1 MRKILLISFLL
12 LSQTILSQI
21 KSTYIITHKSKTS
34 TYILHL
40 RDSNKYEVL
49 DFIKNSEATLP
60 ISMVDT
66 GTYSLKKK
74 LGFQTITFKS
84 EKKKKFSLNGVTY
97 YINKDKLFDKLID
110 PILKKPYKA
119 IITLDTV
126 YLRTI
131 HFEVIM
137 KNKEIKKEF
146 AKVFFF
152 NNIKKYEPT
161 YLCVIEESFC
171 GPGCYNSLVGG
182 KIVDWNGDT
191 TYNELINDCSTMI
204 HETTHK
210 FNHIGG
216 YNWKTKLWTE
226 RVLIEPGISISYEQT
241 QTFHSELFI
250 SIVPK
255 EATKK
260 IFRYELYVG
269 KGAWPSANLSGI
281 YGLMNEFSAYRNGT
295 RSGIEGT
302 KTAIK
307 LKDTEKIKVFQQQAI
322 GEYFAYYEF
331 RLFIAWY
338 LEYAEKNKP
347 DIYKKIMANNNL
359 RIAFTLLDD
368 GFLNDIKEL
377 ESLVKKYPIY
387 SYEYNEENYAQYVK
401 DLLVDHEKTLTK
413 FRIQGITKLNYKES
427 KLYKEEQ

>member
-1 MRKILLISFLL
+1 MRLILIILTL
-12 LSQTILSQI
+12 LSFNTLSQSI
-21 KSTYIITHKSKTS
+21 KSTYLINHKSKTS
-34 TYILHL
+34 TYVLHL
-40 RDSNKYEVL
+40 RDNNKYEVL
-49 DFIKNSEATLP
+49 DFIKNSENTLP

-66 GTYSLKKK
+66 GTYSLKNKFGLK
-74 LGFQTITFKS
+74 TIIFKS
-84 EKKKKFSLNGVTY
+84 EKKKKFSLNGITY
-97 YINKDKLFDKLID
+97 YINKDKLFEKPID
-110 PILKKPYKA
+110 PILNKPYKA

-131 HFEVIM
+131 HFEIIM

-146 AKVFFF
+146 CKVFFF

-171 GPGCYNSLVGG
+171 GPGCYNPIGSS
-182 KIVDWNGDT
+182 WNGDT
-191 TYNELINDCSTMI
+191 TYNKLIRECSTMI

-210 FNHIGG
+210 FNHGATT
-216 YNWKTKLWTE
+216 YDWKTKLWTE
-226 RVLIEPGISISYEQT
+226 RALIEPGISISYEQT
-241 QTFHSELFI
+241 QTFNSELFI

-255 EATKK
+255 EAPKK
-260 IFRYELYVG
+260 IFRYELYVS
-269 KGAWPSANLSGI
+269 KGAFPSANLSGI

-307 LKDTEKIKVFQQQAI
+307 LKDKEKIEIFQQQAI

-347 DIYKKIMANNNL
+347 DIYKKIMANTNF
-359 RIAFTLLDD
+359 RIAYTLLDD
-368 GFLNDIKEL
+368 GYRNDIKEL

-387 SYEYNEENYAQYVK
+387 SFEYNEKEYAQYVK
-401 DLLVDHEKTLTK
+401 DLLVSHEKTLTK
-413 FRIQGITKLNYKES
+413 FRIEGVTKENYKE
-427 KLYKEEQ
+427 KLK